1 MLDGYP
7 AGAGPVVIDDRML
20 FSGEK
25 PQLSVYNPRML
36 NPTEIRPILKQWIAK
51 AMSHEEGDVFIEELC
66 FIDKA
71 RRADL
76 VHANGKLTAFEIKSH
91 ADTLVRWGGQ
101 QEAYMAC
108 FDEVWLCCHSKHLVK
123 ALESSFPHVGV
134 LVVDDFSGMAMI
146 RKAKPNK
153 LQDKFH
159 LTGFLWRSE
168 LDVLASQNGVPTKSR
183 DLIKEV
189 RRQLSDALP
198 MSMIRSHVLASLK
211 KRYRSLQ

>member
-1 MLDGYP
+1 M
-7 AGAGPVVIDDRML
+7 R
-20 FSGEK
+20 
-25 PQLSVYNPRML
+25 
-36 NPTEIRPILKQWIAK
+36 
-51 AMSHEEGDVFIEELC
+51 HEGSDVFIEELC

-91 ADTLVRWGGQ
+91 ADTLARWEGQ

-123 ALESSFPHVGV
+123 ALESCLPHVGV
-134 LVVDDFSGMAMI
+134 LVVDDYSGMAMI

-153 LQDKFH
+153 FQDKFH
-159 LTGFLWRSE
+159 LTGFLWRNE
-168 LDVLASQNGVPTKSR
+168 LDELACQHGLTTKSR

-198 MSMIRSHVLASLK
+198 IGEIRSHVLACLK
-211 KRYRSLQ
+211 QRYR

>member
-1 MLDGYP
+1 M
-7 AGAGPVVIDDRML
+7 
-20 FSGEK
+20 
-25 PQLSVYNPRML
+25 SVYNPRML
-36 NPTEIRPILKQWIAK
+36 NPTEIRPILKQWVAK
-51 AMSHEEGDVFIEELC
+51 AMSYEESDVFIEELC

-76 VHANGKLTAFEIKSH
+76 VHANGKLSAFEIKSH
-91 ADTLVRWGGQ
+91 ADTLARWEGQ
-101 QEAYMAC
+101 QQAYMTC

-123 ALESSFPHVGV
+123 ALESCLPHVGV
-134 LVVDDFSGMAMI
+134 LVVDDYSGMAMI

-168 LDVLASQNGVPTKSR
+168 LDALANQHGVPTKSR

-198 MSMIRSHVLASLK
+198 MDVIRSHVLVSLK
-211 KRYRSLQ
+211 QRYR